1 MYPENSLQYMIEPS
15 KWWVEDKTFGFN
27 RGRLIRA
34 FLPHVDQTP
43 KTITT
48 TGRTEPTV
56 HDKANYQI
64 EPLRIKQPPKKST
77 LPVAAMPLYSN
88 EVHTI
93 YRAKKRP
100 ALIISEGGKSVD
112 RSLTRDKPKWQ
123 TAPTVLVA
131 PFYGA
136 DEGGK
141 RSGFNP
147 QFIKRVRR
155 SMYPQFMWDKLPIN
169 SNTVESI
176 IRFDHIQP
184 IGRHHD
190 SIEILSYRLSDDAL
204 NALNDWIMWLIEGC
218 YYEDSILNDY
228 QSYIKTLESNC

>member
-1 MYPENSLQYMIEPS
+1 MYPEDSLQYMLEP
-15 KWWVEDKTFGFN
+15 WWIEDKSFGFN
-27 RGRLIRA
+27 RGRLMKA
-34 FLPHVDQTP
+34 FLPHVDQVP

-48 TGRTEPTV
+48 IGRTEPTV
-56 HDKANYQI
+56 HNKANYQI
-64 EPLRIKQPPKKST
+64 EPLRIKQPHRKPT

-100 ALIISEGGKSVD
+100 ALIISEGGESVD
-112 RSLTRDKPKWQ
+112 RALTIGKPKWQ

-136 DEGGK
+136 DEGGQ
-141 RSGFNP
+141 RAGFNP

-155 SMYPQFMWDKLPIN
+155 AMYPQFMWDKLPIN
-169 SNTVESI
+169 GSTVESI
-176 IRFDHIQP
+176 LRLDHIQP
-184 IGRHHD
+184 VGRHHD

-204 NALNDWIMWLIEGC
+204 TALNDWIMWFIEGC
-218 YYEDSILNDY
+218 IYKDCILDDY
-228 QSYIKTLESNC
+228 HSYIKTLEVDF